1 MPENRGRA
9 RHVLG
14 DWGTTRLRLFLVE
27 NDVVTDRCE
36 GPGIRAMA
44 MQPVEH
50 RLDMLADL
58 VKPWIG
64 EPRTMRVLLAGM
76 AGSRNGL
83 FEVPYK
89 SLPADGRAWSLLA
102 RTMSMRGMDIT
113 MDITIA
119 AGLCSRDGG
128 GADVMRGEEAQVFG
142 AMDLEPALKAGTHVL
157 LLPGT
162 HSKWVRV
169 IDGSITRFRT
179 AMTGELYA
187 LLLEHSTLLKTDAD
201 PASPGTATDADRTD
215 GFRAGIAR
223 SLEAKNNLLAA
234 LFEARAAQLLESRSK
249 SWATGFL
256 SGLLIGEEIRG
267 VGKSFATNAAIRIIG
282 DPQLTSLYRS
292 AFSARGVETQTMDGA
307 DCVIAGLSALRKHL
321 ADV

>member
-1 MPENRGRA
+1 MPENPGRA

-36 GPGIRAMA
+36 GPGIRAMT
-44 MQPVEH
+44 MHPVEH

-64 EPRTMRVLLAGM
+64 ESHSMRVLLAGM

-83 FEVPYK
+83 FEVPYM
-89 SLPADGRAWSLLA
+89 SLPADGRAWSLVA
-102 RTMSMRGMDIT
+102 RTMSMRGI
-113 MDITIA
+113 DITIA
-119 AGLCSRDGG
+119 AGLCSREED
-128 GADVMRGEEAQVFG
+128 GADVMRGEETQVFG
-142 AMDLEPALKAGTHVL
+142 AMDLEPALKAGTHAL

-179 AMTGELYA
+179 AMTGEIYA

-215 GFRAGIAR
+215 GFRAGMER
-223 SLEAKNNLLAA
+223 SVEPKNNLLAS
-234 LFEARAAQLLESRSK
+234 LFEARAAQLLRSRSK

-256 SGLLIGEEIRG
+256 SGLLIGEDIRG
-267 VGKSFATNAAIRIIG
+267 VGTSFATNAAIRIIG
-282 DPQLTSLYRS
+282 DPELTSLYRS

-307 DCVIAGLSALRKHL
+307 DCVIAGLSALQRHL
-321 ADV
+321 ADR

>member
-1 MPENRGRA
+1 MPENPGRV

-58 VKPWIG
+58 VKPWIV

-83 FEVPYK
+83 FEVPYA
-89 SLPADGRAWSLLA
+89 SLPADGRAWSLVA
-102 RTMSMRGMDIT
+102 RTMSMRG

-119 AGLCSRDGG
+119 AGLCSRDDEG

-142 AMDLEPALKAGTHVL
+142 AMDLEPALKSGTHVL

-162 HSKWVRV
+162 HSKWIRV

-179 AMTGELYA
+179 AMTGEIYA

-201 PASPGTATDADRTD
+201 PASPGAATDADRTD
-215 GFRAGIAR
+215 GFRAGAER

-267 VGKSFATNAAIRIIG
+267 VGKSFATNAGIRIIG
-282 DPQLTSLYRS
+282 DPELTSLYRS

-307 DCVIAGLSALRKHL
+307 DCVIAGLSALRKQL
-321 ADV
+321 ADI